1 MEKVQQQHW
10 WKLRWSYRNATILV
24 SLFNLI
30 AALFLLQSFFFSAS
44 PSTKSNSVERYI
56 RESEEIRR
64 AMMPVNLIKRVKEIE
79 NEAYIEVEPLEHNK
93 DVKQGAA
100 VDLITRMNNI
110 RSYSEA
116 SGMKALEEWRKRKM
130 ERARKREL
138 GKDGT
143 TI

>member
-30 AALFLLQSFFFSAS
+30 AALFLLQSFFFSTS
-44 PSTKSNSVERYI
+44 PTTKSNSVERYI

-79 NEAYIEVEPLEHNK
+79 NEAYIEVEPLEHK

>member
-1 MEKVQQQHW
+1 MEKVQQQQW

-24 SLFNLI
+24 SLFNFI

-79 NEAYIEVEPLEHNK
+79 KEAYIEVEPLEHK

-116 SGMKALEEWRKRKM
+116 SGTKALEEWRKRKM

>member
-30 AALFLLQSFFFSAS
+30 AALFLLQNFFFSAS
-44 PSTKSNSVERYI
+44 PSTKSNSGSPLLFQQSYLKLKGI
-56 RESEEIRR
+56 Y
-64 AMMPVNLIKRVKEIE
+64 VNLIKRVKEIE
-79 NEAYIEVEPLEHNK
+79 NEAYIEVEPLEHK

-116 SGMKALEEWRKRKM
+116 SGMKVLSIA
-130 ERARKREL
+130 
-138 GKDGT
+138 DGIVAYGGT
-143 TI
+143 AEA

>member
-10 WKLRWSYRNATILV
+10 WKLRWSYRYATILV

-64 AMMPVNLIKRVKEIE
+64 TMMPVNLIKRVKEIE
-79 NEAYIEVEPLEHNK
+79 NEAYIEAEPLEHK

-116 SGMKALEEWRKRKM
+116 SGMKGNICIALH
-130 ERARKREL
+130 
-138 GKDGT
+138 
-143 TI
+143 